1 MASSCNGKHANEHVE
16 GEWSQWFKFPSL
28 KLAFD
33 GGVEGF
39 DRARDHT
46 SALDSYKDLFCYSFL
61 IKSSQLQTSNLQCQ
75 FQKIIKM
82 SSTMQ
87 KVEQKLGMKSEK
99 GKAHDEKKKAH
110 EERRQKGEDVS
121 DTSSSSESD
130 SGRKYNEE
138 ERQRK

>member
-1 MASSCNGKHANEHVE
+1 MVQVSKFESSLSMAGWRGLIAHATTRQLRSRIKTWFAILFLFNFWEYHCNRINSKRH
-16 GEWSQWFKFPSL
+16 
-28 KLAFD
+28 
-33 GGVEGF
+33 
-39 DRARDHT
+39 
-46 SALDSYKDLFCYSFL
+46 
-61 IKSSQLQTSNLQCQ
+61 LQTI
-75 FQKIIKM
+75 FQM